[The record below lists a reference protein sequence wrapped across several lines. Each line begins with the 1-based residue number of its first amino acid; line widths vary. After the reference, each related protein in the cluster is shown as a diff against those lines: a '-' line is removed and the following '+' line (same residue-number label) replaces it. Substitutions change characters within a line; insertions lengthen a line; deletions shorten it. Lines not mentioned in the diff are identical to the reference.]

1 MEWLELRVPPPVVM
15 ALAAFL
21 MWVIGKAV
29 PALDFEPPG
38 WAAVLALFAGG
49 LAIGVGAF
57 LQFRR
62 AGTTMNPMIPH
73 ESSALVTD
81 GLYRFSRNPIYV
93 ADALVL
99 VAVALLVA
107 NALALLV
114 LPLFVAYLDRF
125 QIRPE
130 ERALRERFGARFEA
144 YCREVRRWL

>member
-1 MEWLELRVPPPVVM
+1 
-15 ALAAFL
+15 
-21 MWVIGKAV
+21 
-29 PALDFEPPG
+29 
-38 WAAVLALFAGG
+38 
-49 LAIGVGAF
+49 
-57 LQFRR
+57 
-62 AGTTMNPMIPH
+62 MIPH

-130 ERALRERFGARFEA
+130 ERALRERFGAQFEA